1 MKSRVVVSVFVAAA
15 IVGCARTPPSE
26 SDWPTGIPPQGYY
39 NEVYDLDA
47 ENQDVQSRAEYLTW
61 VIRFY
66 EGWTLY
72 EEGWNWTTARV
83 LDSLEIP
90 EQKARVRAKMAE
102 LGARV
107 SAEWSKDAANRHVF
121 TRTISAWGQ
130 ALLESINRSEEEVL
144 LDKVSADVDALFAGE
159 LDSDDIVYER
169 YYDAD
174 TIEFF

>member
-1 MKSRVVVSVFVAAA
+1 MYSRVVVGVFLVAT
-15 IVGCARTPPSE
+15 IVGCALTPPGE
-26 SDWPTGIPPQGYY
+26 TDWPTSIPSQDYY
-39 NEVYDLDA
+39 NGIYDLD
-47 ENQDVQSRAEYLTW
+47 EQNQGVQSRAEYLTW

-83 LDSLEIP
+83 LDNLEIP
-90 EQKARVRAKMAE
+90 VQKARVRTKMAE

-107 SAEWSKDAANRHVF
+107 SAEWSKDAANRHIF

-130 ALLESINRSEEEVL
+130 ALLESINRNEEETL
-144 LDKVSADVDALFAGE
+144 LDKVSADVDALFSGE

-169 YYDAD
+169 YYKAD
-174 TIEFF
+174 TVEFF